1 MKSFVSLAV
10 IAISPLSHKL
20 PNRRSGRLVR
30 APMSCAAMLGISR
43 STAKAAFASR
53 RDWPRSLRLT
63 NRTFWSSAFDAAGN
77 VYLGTGGDGKVFKV
91 AGGAG
96 SLFADLA
103 EMNVTA
109 LAVGRA
115 GEIFAAT
122 SPDGKVYRIDQTG
135 KPAVYFDA
143 KEKYIWSLAIMG
155 DGSLAV
161 GTGESGKI
169 YRVKT
174 ANATPESSL
183 LFDTS
188 DSHIICLTTDKAGNL
203 YAGTDSNGLV
213 LRFGADGK
221 PFRPC
226 SIPRSVRSINFQS
239 GLTVLFMFWQLA
251 SQPRSH
257 HLPEPDA
264 GNGIED
270 GFSGRPVDSAGTR
283 TSSEKPVRPE
293 QRKVRRLSNF
303 A

>member
-10 IAISPLSHKL
+10 IAIFSAFTQASEPAIWTVSSRADVLRGDARNISIDSEGSIRLSP
-20 PNRRSGRLVR
+20 RLAEVFKTDQ
-30 APMSCAAMLGISR
+30 PYI
-43 STAKAAFASR
+43 
-53 RDWPRSLRLT
+53 
-63 NRTFWSSAFDAAGN
+63 WSSAFDAAGN

-203 YAGTDSNGLV
+203 YAGQGL
-213 LRFGADGK
+213 AE
-221 PFRPC
+221 PC
-226 SIPRSVRSINFQS
+226 STRSATTGSRWPLPLPAFSRTARPRSSMQS
-239 GLTVLFMFWQLA
+239 A
-251 SQPRSH
+251 PRSH
-257 HLPEPDA
+257 FPR
-264 GNGIED
+264 
-270 GFSGRPVDSAGTR
+270 FSMNLRG
-283 TSSEKPVRPE
+283 
-293 QRKVRRLSNF
+293 
-303 A
+303 